1 MKIWSDP
8 VRFRRTVAGL
18 AAIAAGLFTF
28 AGMLAD
34 PPATGDGVE
43 AYLASLV
50 DNPELVQL
58 SAPLLWVG
66 FTCTVVMML
75 TWLRLVRRRGVV
87 LAHVGALLAIPAMM
101 TITGMLIIDMV
112 DLSLAREV
120 GVQRAAEISGAVEVM
135 PGLVPFILQ
144 APLGLLGFL
153 FLVVALWR
161 SGFVPGAFAVVVIAA
176 QLAFFLGAPI
186 RPVGQ
191 VATGVLALAYGWF
204 GMVILKLDDASWI
217 AGVRRVQVVD
227 EAVPVGVQPA

>member
-43 AYLASLV
+43 PYLTSLV
-50 DNPELVQL
+50 ENPNLVQL

-66 FTCTVVMML
+66 FTCTVVMLL
-75 TWLRLVRRRGVV
+75 TWVRLVRRRGVV

-101 TITGMLIIDMV
+101 TMTGMLIIDLV
-112 DLSLAREV
+112 DLSLAQEV
-120 GVQRAAEISGAVEVM
+120 GVQRAAEISSATEVM

-144 APLGLLGFL
+144 APLGILGFL
-153 FLVVALWR
+153 LLVVALWR
-161 SGFVPGAFAVVVIAA
+161 SGFVPGSFAGVVIAA

-191 VATGVLALAYGWF
+191 VAAGVLALAYGWF
-204 GMVILKLDDASWI
+204 GMVILQLDDASWI
-217 AGVRRVQVVD
+217 AGVRRTEEID
-227 EAVPVGVQPA
+227 EPLAVRVQPA